1 VDTQSPIPTLADG
14 GYLTGHP
21 CYFVVIRFLK
31 KESRYIRGAILTVS
45 LVIIDDKARDEIL
58 EFFTRRLAS

>member
-1 VDTQSPIPTLADG
+1 MYPRISVDRA
-14 GYLTGHP
+14 
-21 CYFVVIRFLK
+21 C
-31 KESRYIRGAILTVS
+31 EIRGAILTVS